1 MNIIRNKLAG
11 LDEVLPLLVFWE
23 MIYLLVG
30 EAIIWILLPVDKPY
44 IGLGFLI
51 GVGLASLSSILTA
64 FVMKKVFSPKKRT
77 TGIMVLALV
86 GRLAIAGAVVAL
98 ALYTNLTSAV
108 AILIGMLSMQ
118 LGVYFE
124 PRARRKREEKRIAE
138 AKANGT
144 YQPPKYNDLDE
155 EDRKAAEAAALEES
169 GDTAGESRPKVVKIR
184 TASDLKERKLP
195 EGLVKEAEDIE
206 EAFEASEKNT
216 LDAQAKK

>member
-1 MNIIRNKLAG
+1 MNGIKNKLAS

-44 IGLGFLI
+44 IALGFLI

-77 TGIMVLALV
+77 TGIMVLALM

-98 ALYTNLTSAV
+98 ALYTDFTSPV

-124 PRARRKREEKRIAE
+124 PRSRRKREEQRIAE

-144 YQPPKYNDLDE
+144 YQAPKYNDLELEDSLEAE
-155 EDRKAAEAAALEES
+155 ERVKPKAI
-169 GDTAGESRPKVVKIR
+169 KIR
-184 TASDLKERKLP
+184 TGADIKNRNIPKSI
-195 EGLVKEAEDIE
+195 VKEAEGIE
-206 EAFEASEKNT
+206 EAFENSEKNAIDT
-216 LDAQAKK
+216 KAKK

>member
-1 MNIIRNKLAG
+1 MNGIKNKLAS

-44 IGLGFLI
+44 IALGFLI

-77 TGIMVLALV
+77 TGIMVLALM

-98 ALYTNLTSAV
+98 ALYTDFTSPV

-124 PRARRKREEKRIAE
+124 PRSRRKREEQRIAE

-144 YQPPKYNDLDE
+144 YQAPKYNDLELGDSLEAE
-155 EDRKAAEAAALEES
+155 ERVKPKAI
-169 GDTAGESRPKVVKIR
+169 KIR
-184 TASDLKERKLP
+184 TGADIKDRNIPKSI
-195 EGLVKEAEDIE
+195 VKEAEGIE
-206 EAFEASEKNT
+206 EAFENSEKSAIDT
-216 LDAQAKK
+216 KAKK

>member
-1 MNIIRNKLAG
+1 MNGIKNKLAS

-30 EAIIWILLPVDKPY
+30 EAIIWILLPVNKPY
-44 IGLGFLI
+44 IALGFLI

-77 TGIMVLALV
+77 TGIMVLALM

-98 ALYTNLTSAV
+98 ALYTDFTSPV

-124 PRARRKREEKRIAE
+124 PRSRRKREEQRIAE
-138 AKANGT
+138 AKENGT
-144 YQPPKYNDLDE
+144 YQAPKYNDLE
-155 EDRKAAEAAALEES
+155 LEDSLEAEGRVKPKAI
-169 GDTAGESRPKVVKIR
+169 KIR
-184 TASDLKERKLP
+184 TGADIKDRNIPKSI
-195 EGLVKEAEDIE
+195 VKEAEGIE
-206 EAFEASEKNT
+206 EAFENSEKNAT
-216 LDAQAKK
+216 DTQAKK

>member
-1 MNIIRNKLAG
+1 MNGIKNKLAS

-30 EAIIWILLPVDKPY
+30 EAIIWILLPVNKPY
-44 IGLGFLI
+44 IALGFLI

-77 TGIMVLALV
+77 TGIMVLALM

-98 ALYTNLTSAV
+98 ALYTDFTSPV

-124 PRARRKREEKRIAE
+124 PRSRRKREEQRIAE

-144 YQPPKYNDLDE
+144 YQAPKYNDLELEDSLEAE
-155 EDRKAAEAAALEES
+155 ERVKPKAI
-169 GDTAGESRPKVVKIR
+169 KIR
-184 TASDLKERKLP
+184 TGADIKDRNIPKSI
-195 EGLVKEAEDIE
+195 VKEAEGIE
-206 EAFEASEKNT
+206 EAFENSEKNAIDT
-216 LDAQAKK
+216 KAKK